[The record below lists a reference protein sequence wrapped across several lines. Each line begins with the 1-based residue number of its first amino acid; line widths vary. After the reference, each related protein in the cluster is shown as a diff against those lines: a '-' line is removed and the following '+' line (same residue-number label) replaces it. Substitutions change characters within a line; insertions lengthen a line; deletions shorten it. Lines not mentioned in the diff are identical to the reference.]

1 MVTMKYELRS
11 MQEKLDIIIQLDE
24 EKNLTKTND
33 LSIYNTGD
41 IDNKLPIKS
50 QEKLEELENDLSTN
64 KNYRC
69 QMVYI

>member
-11 MQEKLDIIIQLDE
+11 IQEKLGIIIQLDE

>member
-1 MVTMKYELRS
+1 MKYELRS

>member
-11 MQEKLDIIIQLDE
+11 IQEKLDIIIQLDE